1 MTSTTRLTLPSV
13 EPALFAKNFLRQ
25 AVCELR
31 FPTLFELEGSRPPA
45 SFAKALRKDYPTYQG
60 NDDVSVGP
68 NGVDKAHLH
77 VFGSLKPGWNVTL
90 RAASVTLETT
100 KYISF
105 EDFLKRLAVVV
116 KAASEVIDSEYFT
129 RIGLRYIN
137 VIPVGTD
144 RVSDWLNPDLVG
156 LHSSEIFGGAV
167 EFSGRIAGPAELGGY
182 LLNHGLAGEASTRRK
197 EYVIDMDF
205 FTQDV
210 EVGQAVSVVETLH
223 KQEFE
228 LFSWTLGAKAREY
241 LAAPAKTNR
250 G

>member
-1 MTSTTRLTLPSV
+1 MTSTTHLTLPHA
-13 EPALFAKNFLRQ
+13 EPTRFAKNFLRQ

-31 FPTLFELEGSRPPA
+31 FPTLFELEGERPPS
-45 SFAKALRKDYPTYQG
+45 SFAKALRKDYPLYQA
-60 NDDVSVGP
+60 NDDLSVGV

-77 VFGSLKPGWNVTL
+77 VFASLRPGWNVTL

-100 KYISF
+100 KYDSF
-105 EDFLKRLAVVV
+105 ENFQKRLALVVR
-116 KAASEVIDSEYFT
+116 AAAEVIDSEYFT

-137 VIPVGTD
+137 VIPVGSD
-144 RVSDWLNPDLVG
+144 RVSEWLNPELVG

-182 LLNHGLAGEASTRRK
+182 LLNHGLAGEVSARRK

-205 FTQDV
+205 FAQDV
-210 EVGQAVSVVETLH
+210 EVGDAASVIDTLH

-241 LAAPAKTNR
+241 LAAPQNTNR
-250 G
+250 R